1 MLCLRYGKPRGTSL
15 QLQKSK
21 SKWGGSSLISWEWFK
36 YRCRKNPDLFL
47 SFFSNRWLC
56 CVVARTVNLKHL
68 RVNDRNVTEEKIER
82 ACISDSTLKS
92 FDHLVS
98 VSDCGALKK
107 QKKKREKTKRF
118 GPGLIL
124 FFFFF
129 LVHSRLYRQTPPCC
143 PLLVQEKERRP
154 SSEDRNRCNT
164 RLCPNQRQRTGWR
177 VSHFEIKSM
186 KSKKYVWLYKRSQR
200 TSRFSA
206 KVIWNRTQQR
216 LTASCFSAD
225 SVFSSGFS

>member
-82 ACISDSTLKS
+82 ACISDSTLKT

-98 VSDCGALKK
+98 VSDCGAFKK
-107 QKKKREKTKRF
+107 KKKREKTKCF

-124 FFFFF
+124 FLFFSTFKIISTNPALLSPVSPRERTKTVIRGQKQMQHQPVSQSEAEDF
-129 LVHSRLYRQTPPCC
+129 THSWMT
-143 PLLVQEKERRP
+143 
-154 SSEDRNRCNT
+154 
-164 RLCPNQRQRTGWR
+164 
-177 VSHFEIKSM
+177 
-186 KSKKYVWLYKRSQR
+186 SQ
-200 TSRFSA
+200 SF
-206 KVIWNRTQQR
+206 WN
-216 LTASCFSAD
+216 
-225 SVFSSGFS
+225 

>member
-1 MLCLRYGKPRGTSL
+1 MQYSSSNRVRDFFWVPSSKKQINQLLKSMKWNLQTVVMEGRDRLSHPSGDDAVSTLREATRDKPTTT
-15 QLQKSK
+15 KVK
-21 SKWGGSSLISWEWFK
+21 VVGGSSLISWEWFK

-98 VSDCGALKK
+98 VSDCGALKT
-107 QKKKREKTKRF
+107 KKKREKTKRF

-124 FFFFF
+124 FLFFSTFKIISTNPALLSPVSPRERTKTVIRGQKQMQHQAVSQSEAEDF
-129 LVHSRLYRQTPPCC
+129 THSWMT
-143 PLLVQEKERRP
+143 
-154 SSEDRNRCNT
+154 
-164 RLCPNQRQRTGWR
+164 
-177 VSHFEIKSM
+177 
-186 KSKKYVWLYKRSQR
+186 SQ
-200 TSRFSA
+200 SF
-206 KVIWNRTQQR
+206 WN
-216 LTASCFSAD
+216 
-225 SVFSSGFS
+225 

>member
-1 MLCLRYGKPRGTSL
+1 MKPSDGGDGGSGQTVTSFGWWCCVYATGSHEG
-15 QLQKSK
+15 QAYNYKSQ
-21 SKWGGSSLISWEWFK
+21 SQSGGSSLISWEWFK

-107 QKKKREKTKRF
+107 QKKREKTKRF

-124 FFFFF
+124 FLFFSTFKIISTNPALLSPVSPRERTKTVIRGQKQMQHQAVSQSEAEDF
-129 LVHSRLYRQTPPCC
+129 THS
-143 PLLVQEKERRP
+143 
-154 SSEDRNRCNT
+154 
-164 RLCPNQRQRTGWR
+164 W
-177 VSHFEIKSM
+177 M
-186 KSKKYVWLYKRSQR
+186 MSQ
-200 TSRFSA
+200 SF
-206 KVIWNRTQQR
+206 WN
-216 LTASCFSAD
+216 
-225 SVFSSGFS
+225 